1 MTSVQRI
8 WLVARR
14 EFRERLRSRA
24 FVLSSGFTVV
34 LLLGLILVPTL
45 LGDDGIEIEIGTVG
59 DGNQEIVAAAESLAV
74 EENPDGEVVVST
86 VDYAD
91 RVAAEEGLRSG
102 EVQAVLIDGEAM
114 LVESAG
120 GGFFGPDQTQGLLQ
134 RAAGTVRIQELV
146 GEQGQAA
153 ADVIALL
160 TQDALEVEALDGDD
174 VDEEDSEVRGLI
186 AYVGLLLMYI
196 AILSYGAWTLTGV
209 TEEKTNRVVEI
220 LLSTVRPWQLLAGK
234 VMGIGALGLGQFALT
249 VLVAYAAVQL
259 TGVIELP
266 EAPLGFVLVLV
277 LWYVLGFAVYSVI
290 FAAAGSLVSRMEE
303 AQSVSFPITM
313 LAVAGFFVSFIA
325 LEDPGGTVAT
335 ITTFIP
341 FTAPFVVPIRVAFGE
356 IPVWQHLLSLAVT
369 LAGIYLL
376 VRLAGRVYA
385 GGILKT
391 GARVKV
397 SDAFRSAE
405 V

>member
-8 WLVARR
+8 WLIARR
-14 EFRERLRSRA
+14 ELHERVRSRA
-24 FVLSSGFTVV
+24 FLLSSAFTVL
-34 LLLGLILVPTL
+34 LLLGLILIPTL
-45 LGDDGIEIEIGTVG
+45 IGDDGLTLEIGTVG
-59 DGNQEIVAAAESLAV
+59 SGTSEIVAAAEALAM
-74 EENPDGEVVVST
+74 EENPDTEVDLTVVAYS
-86 VDYAD
+86 D
-91 RVAAEEGLRSG
+91 RPAAEEGLRSG
-102 EVQAVLIDGEAM
+102 EVQAVLIDGDTL

-134 RAAGTVRIQELV
+134 RAAASIRIQELI
-146 GEQGQAA
+146 GEQGEAA
-153 ADVIALL
+153 ADVIELL
-160 TQDALEVEALDGDD
+160 TQDALEVEALEQAAVD
-174 VDEEDSEVRGLI
+174 DEENEVRGLI

-220 LLSTVRPWQLLAGK
+220 LLAAVRPWQLLAGK
-234 VMGIGALGLGQFALT
+234 ILGIGVLGLGQFALT
-249 VLVAYAAVQL
+249 LLVAYAAVQL

-266 EAPLGFVLVLV
+266 EAPLGFILVLL

-313 LAVAGFFVSFIA
+313 LAVAGFFVSFIV
-325 LEDPGGTVAT
+325 LDDPGGLVAVVT
-335 ITTFIP
+335 SLIP
-341 FTAPFVVPIRVAFGE
+341 LTAPFVVPIRVAFGE
-356 IPVWQHLLSLAVT
+356 IPLWQHALALAIT

-385 GGILKT
+385 GGLLRT

-397 SDAFRSAE
+397 RDAYRSAE